1 MLFKSQTSRPLFGI
15 PATLSLLV
23 CASVTGTYAQEAS
36 VVAPEPGVV
45 AGFVLTSDGSSPLPQ
60 AIVSLSS
67 MTASSSGAGNE
78 SYTFGSRRTTVT
90 RADGGYNFADVYP
103 ALYRLDIRR
112 IGYRPAT
119 VDVEMRLATVVNV
132 SAVLEVTPVH
142 LEQLEV
148 RAASLDLF
156 GRTSPAEEMGQRR
169 IDTERWRQRAFLS
182 SDVRAL
188 THADVIESV
197 TLGTADPF
205 RALQRLPGVTT
216 RDDWTSEVWI
226 RGANWGQTRVYF
238 DGLPLFNPLHAGGI
252 TSAINENALGA
263 VLFHPG
269 VRPLP
274 LGEGAAGVVSMT
286 SRPAGGTGDLRGY
299 GELALFGG
307 GLTLE
312 RRFLDG
318 RVGVVAGA
326 RKSGLDFLTRQTEL
340 RHSQDEV
347 SGQGFVL
354 PDKYADAIA
363 RIDIGLGKN
372 AHIEA
377 SALWEHD
384 WITDSLEQ
392 GGPAFNDFSWG
403 NAAGRVTLD
412 IPLWGAYSRHTLAWS
427 HFGLKVNQT
436 EPRPSVSFYDWQSP
450 TQIGSRGRVAQLT
463 AKGEFGSVIPEEDD
477 AGWRAGYQVTVNRS
491 KYDGAPQSPHPF
503 QVYVGPIEINEKLVV
518 VSGWGETRLKPT
530 TRLTFQGGVRLD
542 GTTSQLDG
550 GRLHIAPQVS
560 GRYAVSEQL
569 SVSASIGRSYQYV
582 QALAPAGLAV
592 GPGLAVGHVWRLAG
606 DSIPPLQSD
615 VATIGA
621 EYWFGDEWL
630 GSANV
635 YFRNSSGMTLVDPT
649 PGPKQIRPSTVLGE
663 NEAKGLEL
671 SIRRIAGQVTMSVN
685 YTLGVSEIDAAG
697 MLFPSPSDRR
707 HSFDVTS
714 AWMVPRTFLGGA
726 VRLVGAHTAASGA
739 PYTRI
744 HPGHY
749 VCYYEEDYCDEYVPD
764 ILEMPNAAR
773 APWYSALD
781 LLAEWTRT
789 YSSWRFAIHLQM
801 RNMLNRDNGITYA
814 VTRGGPCYRRTVDA
828 PFCSTDMDAFQPGVS
843 RQGIF
848 GLKIEF

>member
-1 MLFKSQTSRPLFGI
+1 MHYKSYTSRHLFRTLT
-15 PATLSLLV
+15 TLSLVV
-23 CASVTGTYAQEAS
+23 CASVVVANAQEAS
-36 VVAPEPGVV
+36 IATPETGVV
-45 AGFVLTSDGSSPLPQ
+45 SGFVLTSDGASPLPQ

-67 MTASSSGAGNE
+67 ITTSISGDGHDF
-78 SYTFGSRRTTVT
+78 YTFGSPRTTVT
-90 RADGGYNFADVYP
+90 RADGGYHFADVYP
-103 ALYRLDIRR
+103 ARYRLEIRR

-119 VDVEMRLATVVNV
+119 LEVEMRLATVVNV

-156 GRTSPAEEMGQRR
+156 GRTSPVDEIGQRR
-169 IDTERWRQRAFLS
+169 IDIERWRQRAFLS
-182 SDVRAL
+182 CDVRAL
-188 THADVIESV
+188 THTDVLESV

-238 DGLPLFNPLHAGGI
+238 DGLPLFNPLHAGGV
-252 TSAINENALGA
+252 TSAINENALGS

-299 GELALFGG
+299 GDLALFGG

-318 RVGVVAGA
+318 RVGVLAGV
-326 RKSGLDFLTRQTEL
+326 RKSGLDFLTTQTEL

-347 SGQGFVL
+347 MGFVL

-363 RIDIGLGKN
+363 RIDIGLGEN
-372 AHIEA
+372 THIEA

-384 WITDSLEQ
+384 WITDSLER

-412 IPLWGAYSRHTLAWS
+412 IPLWGAYSRHTVAWS

-436 EPRPSVSFYDWQSP
+436 EPRPSVSFYNWEQP
-450 TQIGSRGRVAQLT
+450 TQIGSRGRVDQLT
-463 AKGEFGSVIPEEDD
+463 AMGEIGSVIPEEDD
-477 AGWRAGYQVTVNRS
+477 AGWRAGYQVTLNRS

-503 QVYVGPIEINEKLVV
+503 QVHVGPIEMNEKLVV

-530 TRLTFQGGVRLD
+530 TKLTVQGGVRLD
-542 GTTSQLDG
+542 GTTSRLEG

-560 GRYAVSEQL
+560 GRYAVSEQF
-569 SVSASIGRSYQYV
+569 SVSASLGRSYQYV
-582 QALAPAGLAV
+582 QALAPAGLTV
-592 GPGLAVGHVWRLAG
+592 GPGLAVSHVWRLAG
-606 DSIPPLQSD
+606 DSVPPLQSD

-621 EYWFGDEWL
+621 EYWLDDEWL

-635 YFRNSSGMTLVDPT
+635 YYRNSSGMTLVDPT
-649 PGPKQIRPSTVLGE
+649 PGPKQTRPSTVLGE
-663 NEAKGLEL
+663 NDAKGLEL
-671 SIRRIAGQVTMSVN
+671 SLRRIAGQVTMSVN
-685 YTLGVSEIDAAG
+685 YTVGLSEIEATG
-697 MLFPSPSDRR
+697 LQFPSPSDRR
-707 HSFDVTS
+707 HSLDITS

-749 VCYYEEDYCDEYVPD
+749 VCYYEQDYCDEYVPD

-781 LLAEWTRT
+781 LHAEWTKT
-789 YSSWRFAIHLQM
+789 YSSWRFAIHMQI
-801 RNMLNRDNGITYA
+801 RNLLNRDNGITYA
-814 VTRGGPCYRRTVDA
+814 VTRGGPCYRGTVDA
-828 PFCSTDMDAFQPGVS
+828 PFCSADIDEFQPGVS

>member
-1 MLFKSQTSRPLFGI
+1 MRYESITSRHPSRVL
-15 PATLSLLV
+15 ATLSLAI
-23 CASVTGTYAQEAS
+23 CALAVGADAQEAS
-36 VVAPEPGVV
+36 IALPETGVV
-45 AGFVLTSDGSSPLPQ
+45 SGFVLTSDGSSPLPQ
-60 AIVSLSS
+60 AIVSLSTLTPS
-67 MTASSSGAGNE
+67 FSGDGHD
-78 SYTFGSRRTTVT
+78 SHTIGSPRTTVT
-90 RADGGYNFADVYP
+90 HTDGGYHFADVYP
-103 ALYRLDIRR
+103 AQYRLEIRR

-119 VDVEMRLATVVNV
+119 VDVEMRRASTVNV

-156 GRTSPAEEMGQRR
+156 GRTSHADELGQRR
-169 IDTERWRQRAFLS
+169 IDIERWRQRAFLS

-188 THADVIESV
+188 THTDVLESV

-238 DGLPLFNPLHAGGI
+238 DGMPLFNPLHAGGV
-252 TSAINENALGA
+252 TSAINENAIGS

-274 LGEGAAGVVSMT
+274 LGEGAAGVVNMT

-299 GELALFGG
+299 GDLALFGG

-318 RVGVVAGA
+318 RVGVLAGA
-326 RKSGLDFLTRQTEL
+326 RKSGLDFLTKQTEL

-347 SGQGFVL
+347 NGQGFAL

-372 AHIEA
+372 AFIEA

-384 WITDSLEQ
+384 WISDSLEQ
-392 GGPAFNDFSWG
+392 GGPAFNNFSWG
-403 NAAGRVTLD
+403 NAATRVTLD
-412 IPLWGAYSRHTLAWS
+412 VPLWGVYSRHTLAWS
-427 HFGLKVNQT
+427 HFGLNVNQT

-450 TQIGSRGRVAQLT
+450 TQIGSRGRVDQLSGR
-463 AKGEFGSVIPEEDD
+463 GEFGSVIPEEDD

-491 KYDGAPQSPHPF
+491 KYNGAPQSPHPF
-503 QVYVGPIEINEKLVV
+503 QVHVGPIEINEKLVV
-518 VSGWGETRLKPT
+518 VSGWGETRLKPLSK
-530 TRLTFQGGVRLD
+530 LTFQGGVRLD
-542 GTTSQLDG
+542 GTTSQLEG

-560 GRYAVSEQL
+560 GRYSVSEQL
-569 SVSASIGRSYQYV
+569 SVSASVGRSHQYV
-582 QALAPAGLAV
+582 QALAPAGLTV
-592 GPGLAVGHVWRLAG
+592 GPGLAVSHVWRLAG

-615 VATIGA
+615 VVTIGA
-621 EYWFGDEWL
+621 EYWIGDEWL
-630 GSANV
+630 GSANI
-635 YFRNSSGMTLVDPT
+635 YYRKSSAMTLVDPT
-649 PGPKQIRPSTVLGE
+649 PGPKQSRPRTVLGE
-663 NEAKGLEL
+663 NEARGLEL
-671 SIRRIAGQVTMSVN
+671 SIRRIAGQVTMSAN
-685 YTLGVSEIDAAG
+685 YTFGISEIRSAG
-697 MLFPSPSDRR
+697 LQFPSPSDRR
-707 HSFDVTS
+707 HSLDFTS
-714 AWMVPRTFLGGA
+714 AWMVPRTFLGGS
-726 VRLVGAHTAASGA
+726 VRLVAAHTAASGA

-744 HPGHY
+744 HPGRY
-749 VCYYEEDYCDEYVPD
+749 VCNYELDYCTEFVFD
-764 ILEMPNAAR
+764 ILELPNDAR

-781 LLAEWTRT
+781 MLGEWTKY
-789 YSSWRFAIHLQM
+789 YSAWRFTIHLQL
-801 RNMLNRDNGITYA
+801 RNLLDRNNDITYA
-814 VTRGGPCYRRTVDA
+814 VTRGGPCDRPTIDT
-828 PFCSTDMDAFQPGVS
+828 PFCSSAADEFQPGVR